1 MDELLD
7 CKLIWEKAQPEIKEG
22 MTEMSYSLWISGLE
36 PVCILSDMLILQSMN
51 EVTLDTLKSLY
62 SDQIADALSHA
73 SGVNLRPMFIC
84 GDERPK
90 YEKLMAEKKRRS
102 ESLLDPRFTF
112 DTFVIGGSNN
122 IAYAAAKAVAAQ
134 PAKAFNPLYIY
145 GDVGLG
151 KTHLMHAIGN
161 KIKEDN
167 PSARITYVT
176 SETFTNE
183 LIQSIQDNTNA
194 QFRNKYRNVDVLMI
208 DDVQFIA
215 GKNTTQEEFFNTFNT
230 LHTSGRQI
238 VISSDKPP
246 KEIPALEER
255 LIHDGKSDEA
265 ATVRAVA
272 DMADVFFLRQKETKG
287 LGHAVWRA
295 KSFVGNEPFAV
306 LLGDDIMLS
315 EKPVLKQL
323 VEAAEANSCSAVAV
337 REVPDELIT
346 KYSSVKLI
354 EQLSERVYK
363 IGDMNEKPTLEE
375 KFSNFAI
382 LGRYVLTPAIFD
394 ILEHTAPGRN
404 NEIQLTDGMKELCLH
419 EPMCAVDFEG
429 RRYDTG
435 NLKGYLEAIIDFA
448 LKNDEAGEWLRQ
460 FIIDKAE
467 LLK

>member
-1 MDELLD
+1 MKVRKAIIPAAGLGTRLLPNT
-7 CKLIWEKAQPEIKEG
+7 KSIPKE
-22 MTEMSYSLWISGLE
+22 MLPLVDK
-36 PVCILSDMLILQSMN
+36 PVIQYIV
-51 EVTLDTLKSLY
+51 E
-62 SDQIADALSHA
+62 
-73 SGVNLRPMFIC
+73 
-84 GDERPK
+84 E
-90 YEKLMAEKKRRS
+90 
-102 ESLLDPRFTF
+102 
-112 DTFVIGGSNN
+112 
-122 IAYAAAKAVAAQ
+122 AVAAGVEEI
-134 PAKAFNPLYIY
+134 LI
-145 GDVGLG
+145 
-151 KTHLMHAIGN
+151 
-161 KIKEDN
+161 
-167 PSARITYVT
+167 IT
-176 SETFTNE
+176 N
-183 LIQSIQDNTNA
+183 
-194 QFRNKYRNVDVLMI
+194 R
-208 DDVQFIA
+208 
-215 GKNTTQEEFFNTFNT
+215 GKNPIEDYF
-230 LHTSGRQI
+230 
-238 VISSDKPP
+238 DYAPD
-246 KEIPALEER
+246 LEER

-323 VEAAEANSCSAVAV
+323 VEAAEANDCSAVAV

-404 NEIQLTDGMKELCLH
+404 NEIQLTDGMKQLCH
-419 EPMCAVDFEG
+419 VEPMCAVDFEG

-435 NLKGYLEAIIDFA
+435 NLKGYLESIIDFA
-448 LKNDEAGEWLRQ
+448 LKNEEAGEWLRQ

-467 LLK
+467 KLK

>member
-1 MDELLD
+1 M
-7 CKLIWEKAQPEIKEG
+7 KVRKAIIP
-22 MTEMSYSLWISGLE
+22 
-36 PVCILSDMLILQSMN
+36 
-51 EVTLDTLKSLY
+51 
-62 SDQIADALSHA
+62 
-73 SGVNLRPMFIC
+73 
-84 GDERPK
+84 
-90 YEKLMAEKKRRS
+90 
-102 ESLLDPRFTF
+102 
-112 DTFVIGGSNN
+112 
-122 IAYAAAKAVAAQ
+122 AA
-134 PAKAFNPLYIY
+134 
-145 GDVGLG
+145 GLG
-151 KTHLMHAIGN
+151 TRLLPNTKSIP
-161 KIKEDN
+161 KEMLPLVDK
-167 PSARITYVT
+167 PVIQYIVEEALAAGVKEILIIT
-176 SETFTNE
+176 N
-183 LIQSIQDNTNA
+183 
-194 QFRNKYRNVDVLMI
+194 R
-208 DDVQFIA
+208 
-215 GKNTTQEEFFNTFNT
+215 GKNPIEDYF
-230 LHTSGRQI
+230 
-238 VISSDKPP
+238 DYAPD
-246 KEIPALEER
+246 LEER

-265 ATVRAVA
+265 ATVRSVA

-323 VEAAEANSCSAVAV
+323 VEAAEANDCSAVAV

-404 NEIQLTDGMKELCLH
+404 NEIQLTDGMKELCRY